1 MITKQQIGRTR
12 RRTSRREYTKEEMD
26 NWLRMISEVSKKGTE
41 RMNKLREEIEN
52 KKENNND

>member
-1 MITKQQIGRTR
+1 MITEQQIGRAR
-12 RRTSRREYTKEEMD
+12 RRATRREYTKEEMD
-26 NWLRMISEVSKKGTE
+26 NWYRVVYEVSKKGTE

>member
-1 MITKQQIGRTR
+1 MITEQQIGRAR
-12 RRTSRREYTKEEMD
+12 RRPSRREYTKEEMD
-26 NWLRMISEVSKKGTE
+26 IWIRAVYEVSKKGTE